1 MSWLLGFS
9 SYKVSVSG
17 LELRISGVLSL
28 TQVLNPDSFVVLVQL
43 FTIILFLYFNFDS
56 L

>member
-1 MSWLLGFS
+1 M
-9 SYKVSVSG
+9 SVSG